1 MLHQINLRYLN
12 NVYPQLGIPGV
23 RSSSV
28 QTIPTFQ
35 TSKTLALGQ
44 LAVSNLPICVTA
56 DDYASSVV
64 WAANC
69 DPEVELPPNQKW
81 WYTVKGQIRFG
92 PHLCLSG
99 IVRLNSSPSLT
110 KCDDLQSTQ
119 RWAFI
124 NNLLEESKNYE
135 GFLYNVASG
144 LCLSVNKFNDK
155 YKVLFR
161 LCKNPNIQTFYF
173 ASNLN

>member
-81 WYTVKGQIRFG
+81 WYTVKGDHQLIGLQI
-92 PHLCLSG
+92 
-99 IVRLNSSPSLT
+99 LT
-110 KCDDLQSTQ
+110 
-119 RWAFI
+119 
-124 NNLLEESKNYE
+124 N
-135 GFLYNVASG
+135 
-144 LCLSVNKFNDK
+144 
-155 YKVLFR
+155 
-161 LCKNPNIQTFYF
+161 
-173 ASNLN
+173 